1 MKYAFIRAHRKEHKV
16 NRMCEILEVSSSGYY
31 DWLDRPESARA
42 VENRRLTGKIVRFHQ
57 ASRETYGSPRIY
69 RDLREDGERC
79 GENRVARLMKVQ
91 GIQSKMAKK
100 FVITTDSKNTHAPAP
115 DLLKRQF
122 RVEDKDKR
130 WVSDTSFIGTRQGW
144 LYLAVVL
151 DLFSRQV
158 IGWAMGDKNDSQL
171 VMDALMMALWRRG
184 EVKDVIVHSDQGSTY
199 ASSDYQGLLE
209 EHELVCSMSR
219 KGECLDNAVAESFFG
234 TLKTELTDH
243 EDYRTKAQARQSL
256 FEYIEV
262 FYNRQRRHSF
272 LDYMTPVGYEEKYV
286 SNF

>member
-219 KGECLDNAVAESFFG
+219 KGECLDNAVAESIFG

>member
-115 DLLKRQF
+115 DAGK
-122 RVEDKDKR
+122 
-130 WVSDTSFIGTRQGW
+130 
-144 LYLAVVL
+144 
-151 DLFSRQV
+151 
-158 IGWAMGDKNDSQL
+158 
-171 VMDALMMALWRRG
+171 
-184 EVKDVIVHSDQGSTY
+184 
-199 ASSDYQGLLE
+199 
-209 EHELVCSMSR
+209 
-219 KGECLDNAVAESFFG
+219 
-234 TLKTELTDH
+234 
-243 EDYRTKAQARQSL
+243 
-256 FEYIEV
+256 
-262 FYNRQRRHSF
+262 
-272 LDYMTPVGYEEKYV
+272 
-286 SNF
+286 